1 MIDGIVINEGLESL
15 INVSIEMAV
24 RFAAQVAAGT
34 RDVIQLTFNINS
46 PPNQAFD
53 TFVAPRGT
61 SVHFASWRMPVD
73 GSVEAH
79 DFHTH
84 GGKSIL
90 VEAWVVSASAD
101 TLGLE
106 GLQLPTRP
114 NTDPAEWASL
124 GVGPLDPL
132 PLLGAELASIH
143 ALQAR
148 IHTALRERRRTTR
161 ERVLCAITPDEED
174 GGPRLSRDQLLP
186 PACASWRFRAGDNL
200 TVIAFL
206 NRKVSIEDSSAM
218 LHAVWV
224 PVVSFDNS
232 DVLLFENGSGVLS

>member
-1 MIDGIVINEGLESL
+1 
-15 INVSIEMAV
+15 MAV
-24 RFAAQVAAGT
+24 RLAAPVVAGN
-34 RDVIQLTFNINS
+34 RDAVQLTFTLNY
-46 PPNQAFD
+46 PPDQPFGV
-53 TFVAPRGT
+53 FFAPRGT
-61 SVHFASWRMPVD
+61 SVHFTSWRMPLD

-84 GGKSIL
+84 GGKGIL
-90 VEAWVVSASAD
+90 VETWIVAASAD

-106 GLQLPTRP
+106 SLRLPTRP
-114 NTDPAEWASL
+114 NTDPVELASS

-132 PLLGAELASIH
+132 RLLGAELAPIR

-174 GGPRLSRDQLLP
+174 GVARLSRDQLLP
-186 PACASWRFRAGDNL
+186 PACASWRFRAGDHL

-206 NRKVSIEDSSAM
+206 NR
-218 LHAVWV
+218 
-224 PVVSFDNS
+224 
-232 DVLLFENGSGVLS
+232 